1 MQKSLRK
8 KMEMHRKSST
18 NGAGNEGQVFCW
30 RSSLDMFVPQ
40 GYREQKTA
48 SSNGEGR
55 HKQLAA
61 DDQGLLWFD
70 LSARRGG
77 RSMCRTIK
85 NKPQKDFLLRLVR
98 H

>member
-1 MQKSLRK
+1 MGRETRGK
-8 KMEMHRKSST
+8 
-18 NGAGNEGQVFCW
+18 VFCW
-30 RSSLDMFVPQ
+30 RSSLDMFAPQ

-48 SSNGEGR
+48 SRNGEGR

-77 RSMCRTIK
+77 RSTCRAIK